1 MHIYAVAHVLLQLR
15 TMLQTAVIRLDEAAV
30 RVAINTRHQRR
41 QEITRRDLV
50 RVCDNK
56 ERLSDYI
63 RQRVVEITRLETLSV
78 FASHYLYVF
87 KTWRESIDLAHDLTV
102 AAVVQDI
109 HTIDS
114 GSMPLATGNSAHLER
129 AVSASSDQRAT

>member
-1 MHIYAVAHVLLQLR
+1 
-15 TMLQTAVIRLDEAAV
+15 MLQTAVIRLDEAAV

-56 ERLSDYI
+56 ERLSDYTG
-63 RQRVVEITRLETLSV
+63 QRVVEITRLETLSV

-87 KTWRESIDLAHDLTV
+87 KT
-102 AAVVQDI
+102 
-109 HTIDS
+109 
-114 GSMPLATGNSAHLER
+114 
-129 AVSASSDQRAT
+129 